1 MVAMKNKPE
10 PISGLYRGMRF
21 NMIKKL
27 PAVRLACL
35 LCLASA
41 PTGAALAQAITYTP
55 PSVAVIEDAPPAVR
69 KTLQEAAALE
79 SEPDSAN
86 TTDKLWQAAVLY
98 CQASRWGSAEGQYRL
113 GMLYAFGQGVPANQ
127 AFAASL
133 FSVAAALGHAQAH
146 QMLETIQLSSTKLPA
161 CVNQDELPEKAPTP
175 PPLPPFYHDLP
186 SDLHPGNGLSI
197 EKYLLTLP
205 SHKRWLIPLAT
216 TMSEWYALDPKLVL
230 SMIAVESNFNT
241 SAQSPK
247 AAMGLMQ
254 LIPDT
259 AERFN
264 VRNAFDATQ
273 NLRGGMRYLRWLLSY
288 YRGNITYAAAA
299 YNAGEGRVD
308 RYKGVPPFP
317 ETRAYVRRVL
327 GLYGSARHAFD
338 ESLTGASPWLAAGVR

>member
-1 MVAMKNKPE
+1 
-10 PISGLYRGMRF
+10 MRL
-21 NMIKKL
+21 ICL
-27 PAVRLACL
+27 LWLAC
-35 LCLASA
+35 AS
-41 PTGAALAQAITYTP
+41 TGAALAQAITYAP
-55 PSVAVIEDAPPAVR
+55 PSAAAIENEPPAVR
-69 KTLQEAAALE
+69 KLLQEASALE
-79 SEPDSAN
+79 VEPESAH
-86 TTDKLWQAAVLY
+86 TADKLWQAAVRY

-127 AFAASL
+127 TFAASL
-133 FSVAAALGHAQAH
+133 FSLAAALGHAQAH
-146 QMLETIQLSSTKLPA
+146 QMLDTIQLTSAKLPA
-161 CVNQDELPEKAPTP
+161 CVNQDELPEKAPAP
-175 PPLPPFYHDLP
+175 PPFWHDLP
-186 SDLHPGNGLSI
+186 ADLHPGNGLSI

-205 SHKRWLIPLAT
+205 NHKRWLIPLAT

-264 VRNAFDATQ
+264 VRNAYDATQ

-308 RYKGVPPFP
+308 RYKGVPPYP

-327 GLYGSARHAFD
+327 GLYGGARHSFD
-338 ESLTGASPWLAAGVR
+338 EKLTAASPWLAAGGR

>member
-1 MVAMKNKPE
+1 MK
-10 PISGLYRGMRF
+10 
-21 NMIKKL
+21 
-27 PAVRLACL
+27 RLACL
-35 LCLASA
+35 LWLACA
-41 PTGAALAQAITYTP
+41 CAGAALAQPLIYAP
-55 PSVAVIEDAPPAVR
+55 PSVAVMEDAPPAVR
-69 KTLQEAAALE
+69 KLLQEASALE
-79 SEPDSAN
+79 LEPESAN
-86 TTDKLWQAAVLY
+86 ATDQLWQAAVRY

-113 GMLYAFGQGVPANQ
+113 GMLYAFGQGVPANP

-133 FSVAAALGHAQAH
+133 FSLAAALGHAQAH
-146 QMLETIQLSSTKLPA
+146 QMLDTIQITSSALPA
-161 CVNQDELPEKAPTP
+161 CVNQDQLPDKAPRP
-175 PPLPPFYHDLP
+175 PPFYHDLP

-230 SMIAVESNFNT
+230 SIIAVESNFNT

-247 AAMGLMQ
+247 EAMGLMQ

-273 NLRGGMRYLRWLLSY
+273 NMRGGMRYLRWLLSY
-288 YRGNITYAAAA
+288 YRGNISYAAAA

-308 RYKGVPPFP
+308 RYRGVPPFP
-317 ETRAYVRRVL
+317 ETRAYVKRVL
-327 GLYGSARHAFD
+327 GLYGSARHSFD
-338 ESLTGASPWLAAGVR
+338 ENLTRASPLLAAGGR

>member
-1 MVAMKNKPE
+1 MN
-10 PISGLYRGMRF
+10 
-21 NMIKKL
+21 
-27 PAVRLACL
+27 RLAFL
-35 LCLASA
+35 LWLACA
-41 PTGAALAQAITYTP
+41 YTGAAQAQAMTYAP
-55 PSVAVIEDAPPAVR
+55 PSVAVMEDAPPAVR
-69 KTLQEAAALE
+69 KALQEATALE
-79 SEPDSAN
+79 SEPNSAN

-98 CQASRWGSAEGQYRL
+98 CQASRWGSTEGQYRL

-133 FSVAAALGHAQAH
+133 FSLAASLGHAQAH
-146 QMLETIQLSSTKLPA
+146 QMLDTIQLTSAKLPA
-161 CVNQDELPEKAPTP
+161 CVNRDELPEKAPAP
-175 PPLPPFYHDLP
+175 PPFYHDLP
-186 SDLHPGNGLSI
+186 ADLHPGNGLSI

-205 SHKRWLIPLAT
+205 NQKRWLIPLAT
-216 TMSEWYALDPKLVL
+216 TMSAWYALDPKLVL

-241 SAQSPK
+241 GAQSPK

-308 RYKGVPPFP
+308 RYQGVPPFP
-317 ETRAYVRRVL
+317 ETRAYVKRVL
-327 GLYGSARHAFD
+327 GLYGSARHTFD
-338 ESLTGASPWLAAGVR
+338 ESLTGASPWLTAGGR

>member
-1 MVAMKNKPE
+1 M
-10 PISGLYRGMRF
+10 
-21 NMIKKL
+21 
-27 PAVRLACL
+27 
-35 LCLASA
+35 
-41 PTGAALAQAITYTP
+41 GAALAQTIAYAP
-55 PSVAVIEDAPPAVR
+55 PSVAVIEDAPPTVR
-69 KTLQEAAALE
+69 KLLQQASVLE

-86 TTDKLWQAAVLY
+86 TTDKLWRAAVLY
-98 CQASRWGSAEGQYRL
+98 CQASRWGSTEGQYRL

-133 FSVAAALGHAQAH
+133 FSVAASMGHAQAYE
-146 QMLETIQLSSTKLPA
+146 MLETIQLTSAKLPA
-161 CVNQDELPEKAPTP
+161 CVNQDELPEQAPAQ
-175 PPLPPFYHDLP
+175 PPFYLDLP
-186 SDLHPGNGLSI
+186 ADLHPGNGLSI

-205 SHKRWLIPLAT
+205 RRKRWLIPLAT
-216 TMSEWYALDPKLVL
+216 TLSAWYALEPKLVL
-230 SMIAVESNFNT
+230 SMIAAESNFNP

-264 VRNAFDATQ
+264 VRNAYDATQ

-288 YRGNITYAAAA
+288 YRGNVSYAAAA

-317 ETRAYVRRVL
+317 ETRAYVKRVL

-338 ESLTGASPWLAAGVR
+338 EGLTGASPFLVTSAR